1 MVRTRRRLVP
11 ALGALTLAAGLGLVG
26 AGPALAGGPGQG
38 QGPGSG
44 GGPGECRLAG
54 STLTFTGAP
63 ERDLTETFTTYAD
76 TAGEW
81 TGADSTYSIP
91 LKGNTILWVFSDTF
105 LGEVAEDGSRPLDS
119 PFLNNSFVMQDRRG
133 ELSTITG
140 PDDTS
145 LIPQPTDEPQGWYWV
160 GDGLQTPRGDVQVVA
175 LRYWYGGGGLWD
187 FGFDSNHLAT
197 FDRTTLQLT
206 SLTSLPSET
215 GVQWGS
221 YVAEESTGRYT
232 YVYGVDDQGLVKSM
246 HVARVHGRDL
256 TNHWELPADHAG
268 HERDLQPQHPRLHL
282 VLADRA
288 VPARRPR
295 LRDARGG
302 CVRQLRQPEHLRL
315 QRPRAPGAA
324 HPRHPLGD
332 VQRQQLRQRRAV
344 RGRLDLP
351 AALRRGGGRR
361 RDPASRPPLWPP
373 ARLAPSPR
381 SARCEPGGEGNGPG
395 GTVWVTVSQHRVG
408 RVARSS
414 DLVIRSLA

>member
-26 AGPALAGGPGQG
+26 AGPALAGAPGQG

-54 STLTFTGAP
+54 SSLTFTGAP
-63 ERDLTETFTTYAD
+63 EPDLTETFTTYAD

-105 LGEVAEDGSRPLDS
+105 LGEVAADGSRPLDS

-256 TNHWELPADHAG
+256 TNHWEFWTGEGWSDEETDSVAFMSGVANEYSVSPYLDGYLLITQDTNELFSRNILAYTSGSPTGPFPPAGLVYEMPEVGAFG
-268 HERDLQPQHPRLHL
+268 SYGNPNIFAYNAHEHPELRTRDTLL
-282 VLADRA
+282 VTYNVNSFDSDELYEDASIY
-288 VPARRPR
+288 RPR
-295 LRDARGG
+295 FVEVEVD
-302 CVRQLRQPEHLRL
+302 VETP
-315 QRPRAPGAA
+315 RP
-324 HPRHPLGD
+324 
-332 VQRQQLRQRRAV
+332 
-344 RGRLDLP
+344 
-351 AALRRGGGRR
+351 GRR
-361 RDPASRPPLWPP
+361 
-373 ARLAPSPR
+373 
-381 SARCEPGGEGNGPG
+381 
-395 GTVWVTVSQHRVG
+395 
-408 RVARSS
+408 
-414 DLVIRSLA
+414 